1 MTGRDQYKKVFDKVS
16 SFGMEP
22 LKEEDLMKRKKHP
35 VKNMAAAA
43 AVLILIAGSTGAAY
57 AANVGGIQRKIQL
70 WIRGDQ
76 TDATLVVRDE
86 DGYSQYSV
94 TYELEDG
101 STESIYG
108 GGVAIEPD
116 GTERALT
123 EDEIMRDMSMPEV
136 EYEED
141 GSVWVYYCDQKID
154 VTDSFEDGVCYVKL
168 LNGSETVYMTIKYK
182 NGFSVSRSKYP
193 DPAMFN

>member
-1 MTGRDQYKKVFDKVS
+1 M
-16 SFGMEP
+16 
-22 LKEEDLMKRKKHP
+22 
-35 VKNMAAAA
+35 
-43 AVLILIAGSTGAAY
+43 
-57 AANVGGIQRKIQL
+57 
-70 WIRGDQ
+70 
-76 TDATLVVRDE
+76 
-86 DGYSQYSV
+86 

-123 EDEIMRDMSMPEV
+123 EDEIMRDLSMPEV